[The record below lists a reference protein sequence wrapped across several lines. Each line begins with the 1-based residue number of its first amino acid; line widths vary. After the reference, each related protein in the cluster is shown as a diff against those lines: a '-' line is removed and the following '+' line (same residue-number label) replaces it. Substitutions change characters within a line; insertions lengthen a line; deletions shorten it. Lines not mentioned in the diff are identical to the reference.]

1 MKRQILALAIL
12 TLTFTSCKK
21 EAKDETTTPN
31 ATVNATA
38 TVPDMHTSENALD
51 WNGTY
56 EGVIP
61 CADCPGIET
70 DLTLHEDKTYSL
82 SILYQDRE
90 KKPTVTQGTFTFDAT
105 GSSITLD
112 KNGNQN
118 KYKVAEGCIMML
130 DKDGKEI
137 ESDLKENYILKKNN

>member
-1 MKRQILALAIL
+1 MKQQILALAVF
-12 TLTFTSCKK
+12 TLTCTSCKNEVK
-21 EAKDETTTPN
+21 NEATTPVATVDSTTT
-31 ATVNATA
+31 A
-38 TVPDMHTSENALD
+38 PDRHTSENALD

-70 DLTLHEDKTYSL
+70 ELTLREDKTYSL
-82 SILYQDRE
+82 SVLYQDRE
-90 KKPTVTQGTFTFDAT
+90 KKPTVTQGSFTFDAT
-105 GSSITLD
+105 GSIITLD
-112 KNGNQN
+112 KNGDQN